1 MIRPPAS
8 LFWFLMGQDVD
19 RIVECVPNF
28 SEGRNQTTVRAL
40 VHAVESVPGVW
51 LLDQTRDRDHHRSVL
66 SFAGEPDAV
75 AEAAFR
81 AIRVATDLIDLR
93 KHKGVHPRVGA
104 TDVVPFVPLL
114 GATMQDCIHLAK
126 RLGQRV
132 ATELEIPVFLY
143 EQAALHRDHAPL
155 ESVRRGGL
163 QGLAFR
169 MASDPDWTPDFGP
182 PHLHKTAGAM
192 VIGARPPLIA
202 FNVNLCS
209 TDLALARSIA
219 KDIRQSNGGLPHL
232 KAIGVELASRQLVQV
247 AMNLTD
253 YSITPLHV
261 AFEAVRAR
269 AAEQGV
275 AVAGSEVIGLVPQ
288 AALVQA
294 AAHSLALEQFDSAQ
308 VLELRLETRLF
319 GEPARQAPSREQE
332 PIDFQAQSLEDFLDT
347 VAAATQI
354 PAGGT
359 VAALVGALAAS
370 LGIMGARL
378 SRQRGVEHR
387 LSEIGRRLRELM
399 QADGDAYQRFIRATR
414 LAKTD
419 RTRPAVLS
427 SALHMATEIPL
438 EIAEQATEAGALLH
452 ACSAGVKPRVRSDLT
467 VGLMLAIA
475 AADAGRHTV
484 AENINIQHNQ
494 RLKSSLLDRIQR
506 MTNRIEELRGLCYTA
521 PLSQGQAGTRKKPVQ
536 ASPGKVHRR
545 EEWKSKSSI
554 ITSKKP
560 SKLPRR
566 SSREKDSSAN

>member
-1 MIRPPAS
+1 ME
-8 LFWFLMGQDVD
+8 QDVD

-40 VHAVESVPGVW
+40 VLAVESVPGVW
-51 LLDQTRDRDHHRSVL
+51 LLDQTMDRDHHRSVL

-75 AEAAFR
+75 VEAAFR

-104 TDVVPFVPLL
+104 TDVVPFVPLR

-126 RLGQRV
+126 RLGQQV
-132 ATELEIPVFLY
+132 GTELEIPVFLY

-169 MASDPDWTPDFGP
+169 MASDPDWIPDCGP
-182 PHLHKTAGAM
+182 SHLHKTAGAI

-253 YSITPLHV
+253 YIITPLHV

-288 AALVQA
+288 AALVQVA
-294 AAHSLALEQFDSAQ
+294 GHSLALEQFDATQ
-308 VLELRLETRLF
+308 VLEMRLETRLL
-319 GEPARQAPSREQE
+319 GESPRQAPSLEQE
-332 PIDFQAQSLEDFLDT
+332 PVGLHAQSLSGFLDA
-347 VAAATQI
+347 VAEATPI
-354 PAGGT
+354 PAGGA
-359 VAALVGALAAS
+359 VAALVGSLAAS

-387 LSEIGRRLRELM
+387 LSEIGRRLRELI
-399 QADGDAYQRFIRATR
+399 QADGDAYQRFIQATR

-427 SALHMATEIPL
+427 SALHLATEIPL
-438 EIAEQATEAGALLH
+438 EIAEQATEAGVLLH

-467 VGLMLAIA
+467 VGMVLAIA

-494 RLKSSLLDRIQR
+494 RLKSSLLDRIQQ
-506 MTNRIEELRGLCYTA
+506 MTIRLEELRGLCYIT
-521 PLSQGQAGTRKKPVQ
+521 PLGQSQVGTRKKPVQ
-536 ASPGKVHRR
+536 ASPGKVDRR

-554 ITSKKP
+554 ITSRKP

-566 SSREKDSSAN
+566 SSRGKDSSAN

>member
-1 MIRPPAS
+1 M
-8 LFWFLMGQDVD
+8 D

-40 VHAVESVPGVW
+40 VNAVESVPGVW
-51 LLDQTRDRDHHRSVL
+51 LLDHTMDRDHHRSVL

-104 TDVVPFVPLL
+104 TDVVPFVPVL

-126 RLGQRV
+126 RLGQQV
-132 ATELEIPVFLY
+132 GTELEIPVFLY
-143 EQAALHRDHAPL
+143 EQAALHCDHAPL

-182 PHLHKTAGAM
+182 PELHKTAGAI

-202 FNVNLCS
+202 FNVNLRS

-232 KAIGVELASRQLVQV
+232 KAIGVKLASRQLVQV

-253 YSITPLHV
+253 YMITPIHV
-261 AFEAVRAR
+261 AFEAVRTR

-275 AVAGSEVIGLVPQ
+275 AVTGSEVIGLVPQ

-308 VLELRLETRLF
+308 VLETRLETRLLD
-319 GEPARQAPSREQE
+319 EPARQVPSRKQE
-332 PIDFQAQSLEDFLDT
+332 PVDLQSQSLADFLDA
-347 VAAATQI
+347 VAAATPI
-354 PAGGT
+354 PAGAT

-378 SRQRGVEHR
+378 SQQRGVEHR

-399 QADGDAYQRFIRATR
+399 QADGDAYQRFIRASR

-427 SALHMATEIPL
+427 SALHLATEIPL

-452 ACSAGVKPRVRSDLT
+452 ACSAEAKPRVRSDLT
-467 VGLMLAIA
+467 VGLVLAIA

-484 AENINIQHNQ
+484 AENIKIQHNQ
-494 RLKSSLLDRIQR
+494 RLKSSLLDRIQL
-506 MTNRIEELRGLCYTA
+506 MTNRLEELRVLCYTA
-521 PLSQGQAGTRKKPVQ
+521 PLGQGQAGTRRKPIQ

-545 EEWKSKSSI
+545 EEWKLKSSI
-554 ITSKKP
+554 ITSRKL

-566 SSREKDSSAN
+566 NSRGKGSSVN

>member
-1 MIRPPAS
+1 
-8 LFWFLMGQDVD
+8 MGQDVD

-51 LLDQTRDRDHHRSVL
+51 LLDHTMDRDHHRAVL
-66 SFAGEPDAV
+66 SFVGEPDAV

-81 AIRVATDLIDLR
+81 TIRVATDLIDLR

-104 TDVVPFVPLL
+104 TDVVPFVPVR
-114 GATMQDCIHLAK
+114 GATMQDCIYLAK

-143 EQAALHRDHAPL
+143 EQAALHRDHALL

-182 PHLHKTAGAM
+182 SNLHKTAGAI

-202 FNVNLCS
+202 FNVNLRS

-232 KAIGVELASRQLVQV
+232 KAIGVELASRKLVQV

-253 YSITPLHV
+253 YIITPIHV
-261 AFEAVRAR
+261 AFEAVQAR
-269 AAEQGV
+269 AAERGV

-288 AALVQA
+288 AALVQTA
-294 AAHSLALEQFDSAQ
+294 THSLALEQFNATQ
-308 VLELRLETRLF
+308 VLETRLEARLF
-319 GEPARQAPSREQE
+319 GESVRHVSSREQASV
-332 PIDFQAQSLEDFLDT
+332 DSQVQSLSGFLT
-347 VAAATQI
+347 SVAAATPI

-370 LGIMGARL
+370 LGIMAARL

-399 QADGDAYQRFIRATR
+399 QIDGDAYQRFIQATK

-419 RTRPAVLS
+419 RTRSAVLS
-427 SALHMATEIPL
+427 SALHLATETPL

-467 VGLMLAIA
+467 VGLVLAIA
-475 AADAGRHTV
+475 AADAGRHT
-484 AENINIQHNQ
+484 AEENIKIQHNQ
-494 RLKSSLLDRIQR
+494 TLKSSLLDRIEQ
-506 MTNRIEELRGLCYTA
+506 MTIRLEELRGLCYIT
-521 PLSQGQAGTRKKPVQ
+521 PLSREPVATRKKPVQ
-536 ASPGKVHRR
+536 ALPGKVRR
-545 EEWKSKSSI
+545 RAEWKSKSSI

-560 SKLPRR
+560 SKLPKRNLR
-566 SSREKDSSAN
+566 GKDSSAN

>member
-1 MIRPPAS
+1 M
-8 LFWFLMGQDVD
+8 D

-40 VHAVESVPGVW
+40 VLAVESVPGVW
-51 LLDQTRDRDHHRSVL
+51 LLDQTMDRDHHRSVL

-75 AEAAFR
+75 VEAAFR

-104 TDVVPFVPLL
+104 TDVVPFVPLR

-126 RLGQRV
+126 RLAQQVG
-132 ATELEIPVFLY
+132 TELEIPVFLY

-169 MASDPDWTPDFGP
+169 MASDPDWIPDCGP
-182 PHLHKTAGAM
+182 SHLHKTAGAI

-232 KAIGVELASRQLVQV
+232 KAIDVELASRQLVQV

-253 YSITPLHV
+253 YIITPLHV

-288 AALVQA
+288 AALVQVA
-294 AAHSLALEQFDSAQ
+294 GHSLALEQFDATQ
-308 VLELRLETRLF
+308 VLEMRLETRLL
-319 GEPARQAPSREQE
+319 GEPPRQAPSLEQE
-332 PIDFQAQSLEDFLDT
+332 SVDVHAQSLSGFLDA
-347 VAAATQI
+347 VAAATPI
-354 PAGGT
+354 PAGGA
-359 VAALVGALAAS
+359 VAALVGSLAAS

-399 QADGDAYQRFIRATR
+399 QADGDAYQRFILATR

-427 SALHMATEIPL
+427 SALHLATEIPL
-438 EIAEQATEAGALLH
+438 EIAEQATEAGVLLH
-452 ACSAGVKPRVRSDLT
+452 ACSADVKPRVRSDLT
-467 VGLMLAIA
+467 VGMVLAIA

-494 RLKSSLLDRIQR
+494 RLKSSLFDRIQQ
-506 MTNRIEELRGLCYTA
+506 MTIRLEELRGLCYIT
-521 PLSQGQAGTRKKPVQ
+521 PLGQSQVGTRKKPVQ
-536 ASPGKVHRR
+536 ASPGKVDRR

-554 ITSKKP
+554 ITSRKP

-566 SSREKDSSAN
+566 SSRGKDSSAN

>member
-1 MIRPPAS
+1 
-8 LFWFLMGQDVD
+8 MGQNVD

-28 SEGRNQTTVRAL
+28 SEGRNQTTVHAL

-51 LLDQTRDRDHHRSVL
+51 LLDHTTDRDHHRSVL

-104 TDVVPFVPLL
+104 TDVVPFVPLR

-132 ATELEIPVFLY
+132 GTELEIPVFLY

-182 PHLHKTAGAM
+182 FRLHKTAGAL

-202 FNVNLCS
+202 FNVNLRS

-219 KDIRQSNGGLPHL
+219 KDIRQSNGGLSHL
-232 KAIGVELASRQLVQV
+232 KAIGVELASRQMVQV

-253 YSITPLHV
+253 YIITPLHV
-261 AFEAVRAR
+261 AFDAVQGR
-269 AAEQGV
+269 AAEHGI

-294 AAHSLALEQFDSAQ
+294 AAHSLALEQFDSTQ
-308 VLELRLETRLF
+308 VLEVRLETRLL

-332 PIDFQAQSLEDFLDT
+332 PIDLHAQSLAEFLDA
-347 VAAATQI
+347 VATATPI
-354 PAGGT
+354 PAGGA

-378 SRQRGVEHR
+378 TRQRGMEHR

-399 QADGDAYQRFIRATR
+399 QADSDAYQRFLMATK

-427 SALHMATEIPL
+427 SALHLATEVPL

-452 ACSAGVKPRVRSDLT
+452 ACSAEVKARVRSDLT
-467 VGLMLAIA
+467 VGLVLAIA

-484 AENINIQHNQ
+484 EENVKIQYNQ
-494 RLKSSLLDRIQR
+494 RLKSSLFDRIRQ
-506 MTNRIEELRGLCYTA
+506 MTIRLEELRGLCYIT
-521 PLSQGQAGTRKKPVQ
+521 PLSQGPAGTRKKPVQ
-536 ASPGKVHRR
+536 ASPGKVHRQ

-554 ITSKKP
+554 ITSRKP
-560 SKLPRR
+560 SRLPRR
-566 SSREKDSSAN
+566 NSREKDSSVN

>member
-1 MIRPPAS
+1 
-8 LFWFLMGQDVD
+8 MGQDVD

-40 VHAVESVPGVW
+40 VQAVESVPGVW
-51 LLDQTRDRDHHRSVL
+51 LLDQTMDRDHHRSIL
-66 SFAGEPDAV
+66 SFAGESDAV

-104 TDVVPFVPLL
+104 TDVVPFVPLR

-182 PHLHKTAGAM
+182 PQLHKTAGAM

-202 FNVNLCS
+202 FNVNLRS

-219 KDIRQSNGGLPHL
+219 KNIRQSNGGLPHL

-253 YSITPLHV
+253 YIITPIHV

-288 AALVQA
+288 AALVQT
-294 AAHSLALEQFDSAQ
+294 AAHSLALEQFDATQ
-308 VLELRLETRLF
+308 VLEMRLETRLF
-319 GEPARQAPSREQE
+319 GEPARQVPSREQE
-332 PIDFQAQSLEDFLDT
+332 PVDLHAQSLADFLDT
-347 VAAATQI
+347 VAAATPL

-399 QADGDAYQRFIRATR
+399 QADGDAYRRFIRATR

-419 RTRPAVLS
+419 RTHRAVLS
-427 SALHMATEIPL
+427 SALHLATEIPL

-452 ACSAGVKPRVRSDLT
+452 ACSAGMQPRVRPDLT
-467 VGLMLAIA
+467 VGLVLAIA

-484 AENINIQHNQ
+484 AENINNQHNQ
-494 RLKSSLLDRIQR
+494 RFKSSLRDRIQQ
-506 MTNRIEELRGLCYTA
+506 MTNRLEELRGLCYTA
-521 PLSQGQAGTRKKPVQ
+521 PLGQGQVGTRKKPLQ
-536 ASPGKVHRR
+536 ASRGKVHRR

-554 ITSKKP
+554 ITSRKP

-566 SSREKDSSAN
+566 SSRGKDSSAN

>member
-1 MIRPPAS
+1 
-8 LFWFLMGQDVD
+8 VD

-51 LLDQTRDRDHHRSVL
+51 LLDQTMDRDHHRSVL

-75 AEAAFR
+75 VEAAFR

-104 TDVVPFVPLL
+104 TDVVPFVPLH

-126 RLGQRV
+126 RLGQQV
-132 ATELEIPVFLY
+132 GAELEIPVFLY

-169 MASDPDWTPDFGP
+169 MASDPDWLPDCGP
-182 PHLHKTAGAM
+182 SHLHKTAGAI

-202 FNVNLCS
+202 FNVNLYS

-232 KAIGVELASRQLVQV
+232 KAIGVKLASRQLVQV

-253 YSITPLHV
+253 YIITPLHV

-269 AAEQGV
+269 AAAQGV

-288 AALVQA
+288 AALVQVA
-294 AAHSLALEQFDSAQ
+294 GHGLALEQFDATQ
-308 VLELRLETRLF
+308 VLEMRLENRLL
-319 GEPARQAPSREQE
+319 GESPRQAPSLKQE
-332 PIDFQAQSLEDFLDT
+332 PVDLHAQSLSDFLDA
-347 VAAATQI
+347 VATATPI
-354 PAGGT
+354 PAGGAA
-359 VAALVGALAAS
+359 AALVGSLAAS

-427 SALHMATEIPL
+427 SALHLATEIPL

-467 VGLMLAIA
+467 VGLVLAIA
-475 AADAGRHTV
+475 AADAGRHT
-484 AENINIQHNQ
+484 AKENIKIQHNQ
-494 RLKSSLLDRIQR
+494 RLKSSLLDRIQQ
-506 MTNRIEELRGLCYTA
+506 MTIRLEELRGLCYIT
-521 PLSQGQAGTRKKPVQ
+521 PLDQGQVGRRKKPIQ
-536 ASPGKVHRR
+536 ASPGKVDRR

-554 ITSKKP
+554 ITSRKP

-566 SSREKDSSAN
+566 SSRGKDSSAN